1 VGGVQPG
8 RLIRLLAT
16 AASASGRSPRNMRC
30 SSVER
35 GHHSK
40 PQRTSIDAAA
50 SRSRLGKRVE
60 LSSAPTT
67 AKHLLE
73 RNWIE
78 REGTG
83 MDTMF
88 RLTEE
93 GLAAKKAPIPLRR

>member
-1 VGGVQPG
+1 MQRLRG
-8 RLIRLLAT
+8 RGWV
-16 AASASGRSPRNMRC
+16 SA
-30 SSVER
+30 
-35 GHHSK
+35 
-40 PQRTSIDAAA
+40 
-50 SRSRLGKRVE
+50 VE

-67 AKHLLE
+67 AKRLLE

-93 GLAAKKAPIPLRR
+93 GLAAKKAPIPLHR